1 MDKSPN
7 VLQDKY
13 IPDISQKNIAVQQ
26 ISCFS
31 ELKNTACI
39 LLNQLP
45 YQILCKDFL
54 TKNNDETLSF
64 TGDSFPLK
72 KDLLCC
78 CCLEAAKQA
87 ETCRDML
94 DDLQKL
100 VC

>member
-31 ELKNTACI
+31 ELKNTAGI

-72 KDLLCC
+72 KVLICC
-78 CCLEAAKQA
+78 VVVAWKQQNKLRHV
-87 ETCRDML
+87 ETCWTIC
-94 DDLQKL
+94 KS
-100 VC
+100 